1 MDFNKNNTIID
12 ISTLFSSPR
21 SVLRVV
27 GDISGH
33 ELPVSHGVLVLRVPH
48 VGHAPHALRVAGRR
62 QIGVHPGDTGINNIY
77 IWKGPISDRISSVK
91 V

>member
-12 ISTLFSSPR
+12 ISNLFSSPG

-33 ELPVSHGVLVLRVPH
+33 ELPVAHGVLVLRVPH

-62 QIGVHPGDTGINNIY
+62 QIGVHPGAQEALTISIFVKDRY
-77 IWKGPISDRISSVK
+77 PIGSLV
-91 V
+91 

>member
-12 ISTLFSSPR
+12 ISNLFSSPG

-33 ELPVSHGVLVLRVPH
+33 ELPVALGVLVLRVPH

-62 QIGVHPGDTGINNIY
+62 QLGVHPGDTVINNIY

>member
-12 ISTLFSSPR
+12 ISNLFSSPG

-33 ELPVSHGVLVLRVPH
+33 ELPVAHGVLVLGVPH

-62 QIGVHPGDTGINNIY
+62 QLGVHPGAQALTISIFGKDRY
-77 IWKGPISDRISSVK
+77 PIESLV
-91 V
+91 